1 MNPFRRI
8 LFGTGRLPDALRG
21 EVMAE
26 GVLLLEESLRGSVT
40 YRHYRAPGRRANW
53 SRSSLYTALAV
64 TSARVVVASERGKTV
79 DCPRDQDGLEVS
91 TEGSD
96 RLLLVFDAAKLA
108 PDRSGRVEVRLR
120 LPDAQRAVAA
130 IGKPSTTLKGV

>member
-1 MNPFRRI
+1 MRFGARSWPRASSCSRRACAARSR
-8 LFGTGRLPDALRG
+8 TATTARR
-21 EVMAE
+21 
-26 GVLLLEESLRGSVT
+26 S
-40 YRHYRAPGRRANW
+40 RRANW
-53 SRSSLYTALAV
+53 SKSSLYTALAV

-91 TEGSD
+91 TEGPD
-96 RLLLVFDAAKLA
+96 RLLLAFDAAKLA

>member
-8 LFGTGRLPDALRG
+8 LLGTGRLPDALRG

-26 GVLLLEESLRGSVT
+26 GVLLV
-40 YRHYRAPGRRANW
+40 
-53 SRSSLYTALAV
+53 LA
-64 TSARVVVASERGKTV
+64 
-79 DCPRDQDGLEVS
+79 
-91 TEGSD
+91 
-96 RLLLVFDAAKLA
+96 FDAAKLA

>member
-1 MNPFRRI
+1 MEVARGRRQGEVEREEVDVDAEDGQGDRGHDAALGGCPQRCPFSHTARHRARDATGVNPFRRI
-8 LFGTGRLPDALRG
+8 LLGTGRLPDALRG

-26 GVLLLEESLRGSVT
+26 GVLLV
-40 YRHYRAPGRRANW
+40 
-53 SRSSLYTALAV
+53 LA
-64 TSARVVVASERGKTV
+64 
-79 DCPRDQDGLEVS
+79 
-91 TEGSD
+91 
-96 RLLLVFDAAKLA
+96 FDAAKLA